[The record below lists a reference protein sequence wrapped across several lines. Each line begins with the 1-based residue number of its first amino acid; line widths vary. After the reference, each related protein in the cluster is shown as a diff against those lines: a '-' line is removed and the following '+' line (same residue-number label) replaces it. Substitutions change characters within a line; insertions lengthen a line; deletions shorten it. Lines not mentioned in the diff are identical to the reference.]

1 MAIACTNG
9 ANIFVILAQLMMFA
23 ITNLLCFPCSPEGRW
38 HFEFD
43 EEKRPGYLTLS
54 ISIQKHL
61 SSSLIDV
68 DIHPT
73 FVSVVIKSKVLRLC
87 LPVEVNSDAS
97 IAQRSTTTGHLLLTM
112 PKSKP
117 HRHGLLTTEIPV
129 SSSSATVNFQREAEE
144 GSKGSLT
151 GPVNIRGLVKESEGG
166 VKQEEIM
173 VERNSSRK
181 ASVAIPA
188 RGSDSSD
195 DEDES
200 PPPLF

>member
-1 MAIACTNG
+1 VAIACTNR
-9 ANIFVILAQLMMFA
+9 ANIFVNLAQLMMFA
-23 ITNLLCFPCSPEGRW
+23 ITNLLCFPFSPEGRW

-97 IAQRSTTTGHLLLTM
+97 IAQRSTTTGHLLLIM

-117 HRHGLLTTEIPV
+117 HHHGLLTTAIPV
-129 SSSSATVNFQREAEE
+129 SSSATVNFQREAEK

-200 PPPLF
+200 PPPLL